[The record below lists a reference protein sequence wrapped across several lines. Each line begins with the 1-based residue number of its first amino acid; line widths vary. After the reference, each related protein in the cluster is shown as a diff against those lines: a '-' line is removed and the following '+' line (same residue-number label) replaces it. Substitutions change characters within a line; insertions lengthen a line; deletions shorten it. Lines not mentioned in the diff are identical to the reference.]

1 MTEPR
6 ARFPAWAN
14 RRLLEDLSAR
24 LGTVDLLQWIEQR
37 TTGLARL
44 GWREGRVALSR
55 DLLESAGIVGVAY
68 DPLVEGLAE
77 MRPAEGGH
85 YQVKVRGF
93 PSAVQRRFSVAHELA
108 HTFWFAPD
116 LPARAL
122 SPWQSQLASDPTIE
136 WLCNRAA
143 AALLVPR
150 GLLEHGIRRFG
161 SHIDAD
167 PPRLDL
173 LWDFAAQY
181 QVPLQMLAR
190 RWFHE
195 ILAWPINLVCLRP
208 ANEDSP
214 GVMITEWH
222 AGHEVGRAKARPLYS
237 KRVPATAVPASESGV
252 TTRTSLDGRWLT
264 FVGQAREIKRL
275 KSFKYFPCANDI
287 DGLVAR
293 PNDFVSHQVIVAFR
307 D

>member
-6 ARFPAWAN
+6 DHFPAWVN
-14 RRLLEDLSAR
+14 RRLLADLSAR
-24 LGTVDLLQWIEQR
+24 LGTADLLQWIEER
-37 TTGLARL
+37 TAGLARL
-44 GWREGRVALSR
+44 GWRKGRVALSR
-55 DLLESAGIVGVAY
+55 ELLESAGIVGVAY

-85 YQVKVRGF
+85 YRVKVRGF
-93 PSAVQRRFSVAHELA
+93 PSAVQHRFSVAHELA

-150 GLLEHGIRRFG
+150 GLLEHGIRHFG
-161 SHIDAD
+161 SRIDAD

-173 LWDFAAQY
+173 LWDFATQY

-195 ILAWPINLVCLRP
+195 ILAWPLNLVCLRP
-208 ANEDSP
+208 ASEA
-214 GVMITEWH
+214 VMIVEWH
-222 AGHEVGRAKARPLYS
+222 ARNGVGRTKARPLYS
-237 KRVPATAVPASESGV
+237 KRVPAAAVPASEAGA
-252 TTRTSLDGRWLT
+252 TERTSLDGRWLT
-264 FVGQAREIKRL
+264 FVAQAREIKRL
-275 KSFKYFPCANDI
+275 KSFKHLPSANDI

-293 PNDFVSHQVIVAFR
+293 PNDFVSPQVIVAFR